1 MSPGQPGRIRSST
14 QPVAEELNTDLKDKK
29 SPGGGRR
36 GLVGLV

>member
-1 MSPGQPGRIRSST
+1 
-14 QPVAEELNTDLKDKK
+14 LNTDLKDKK